1 MARRGKARKQ
11 EEGGSPGATVQDAPG
26 GHSGRSSPSE
36 AGQSSSFPSPSQ
48 LSEYSQSPD
57 KARQQATRRVLLASA
72 RESSQPISAAPVG
85 SFAKMSKARVPASTI
100 RLIHEDPESAGG
112 NSAKP
117 VSTMASAAP
126 ARKALSA
133 GSHVDKSVS
142 VATNA
147 EDFSGDD
154 QHTQDA
160 DGQEAA
166 PDMHFEVSIRTSCV
180 HAQMIVCGCSFA
192 SNC

>member
-1 MARRGKARKQ
+1 MARSGKTRKQ
-11 EEGGSPGATVQDAPG
+11 EKDGSPGATVQDAAG
-26 GHSGRSSPSE
+26 GHSGRSSPSA
-36 AGQSSSFPSPSQ
+36 AGASSSFPSPSQ
-48 LSEYSQSPD
+48 ISEYSPSPE
-57 KARQQATRRVLLASA
+57 KARQKSTRRVPVGGA
-72 RESSQPISAAPVG
+72 RETSQPISAAPLG
-85 SFAKMSKARVPASTI
+85 TFAQMSKARVPASTI
-100 RLIHEDPESAGG
+100 RLIHEGSD
-112 NSAKP
+112 
-117 VSTMASAAP
+117 STMVNTMASMASAAP
-126 ARKALSA
+126 ARKALSG
-133 GSHVDKSVS
+133 GSHVDKSAS

-180 HAQMIVCGCSFA
+180 HAQMIVCACSFA

>member
-1 MARRGKARKQ
+1 MARSGKTRKQ
-11 EEGGSPGATVQDAPG
+11 EKDGSPGATVQDAAG
-26 GHSGRSSPSE
+26 GHSGRSSPSA
-36 AGQSSSFPSPSQ
+36 AGASSSFPSPSQ
-48 LSEYSQSPD
+48 TSEFSPSPE
-57 KARQQATRRVLLASA
+57 KARQRSSRRVPAGGA
-72 RESSQPISAAPVG
+72 RETSQPISAGPLG
-85 SFAKMSKARVPASTI
+85 TFALMSKSRVPASKI
-100 RLIHEDPESAGG
+100 RLLDEASDA
-112 NSAKP
+112 
-117 VSTMASAAP
+117 TMVNTMASKASAAP
-126 ARKALSA
+126 ARKALSG
-133 GSHVDKSVS
+133 GSHVDKSAS

-180 HAQMIVCGCSFA
+180 HAQMIVCACSFA